1 MTRLAAVLVALW
13 GAMAATAAP
22 IIIPAAPQIGAESY
36 LLIDAATGDVL
47 ASENARMRLP
57 PASLTKIMT
66 SYIIADEIEQG
77 RITLDDRVPFR
88 SRLGGWKAHECL
100 FERARKSASL
110 IFRGI
115 VIQSGNDASVAMAEY
130 IAGDEEACRVDDKTA
145 KSLG

>member
-1 MTRLAAVLVALW
+1 MGRHDC
-13 GAMAATAAP
+13 TAAP

-77 RITLDDRVPFR
+77 RITLDDRVPI
-88 SRLGGWKAHECL
+88 SVKAGGWKAHECL
-100 FERARKSASL
+100 FERVRKSASL
-110 IFRGI
+110 ICF
-115 VIQSGNDASVAMAEY
+115 VAS
-130 IAGDEEACRVDDKTA
+130 
-145 KSLG
+145 